1 MLEGR
6 SYRDDPERLLMDETE
21 HEDWFALRDWVAAG
35 EKFRSSSLM
44 DRSLFSSLPH
54 PRHLT
59 IEAWKDAV

>member
-1 MLEGR
+1 
-6 SYRDDPERLLMDETE
+6 MDETE

-54 PRHLT
+54 RAALDNRSLEGRGLIRHEVRDST
-59 IEAWKDAV
+59 K